1 LTGDMALRFRDMPI
15 SLGKVPEPLIA
26 VHANRPPSQL
36 APARPRQGRRGA
48 LQRIIGQHFCYRS

>member
-1 LTGDMALRFRDMPI
+1 
-15 SLGKVPEPLIA
+15 
-26 VHANRPPSQL
+26 L

>member
-1 LTGDMALRFRDMPI
+1 
-15 SLGKVPEPLIA
+15 LGKVPE
-26 VHANRPPSQL
+26 PSQL